1 MIQGICFD
9 LDGVLIHTDQL
20 HYLAWKGLADRLGIP
35 FDRAQGDRCR
45 GISRMESLEIV
56 LERTDHIYSAEEKE
70 RFAREKN
77 EAYRAM
83 LARLSPSDLP
93 VDVLPTLRELR
104 RRGYSLALASGSKN
118 AGLILARTG
127 LGRYLDAAADGNC
140 VTHSKPDPEIFL
152 TAAKMLNLP
161 PQACAAVDD
170 AVAGVRAGRTA
181 GMVTVAI
188 GDSAVHRAGDCNLER
203 FGQLLDLFPGPGDVT
218 ITDYPFG

>member
-9 LDGVLIHTDQL
+9 LDGVLVQTDNL

-56 LERTDHIYSAEEKE
+56 LEHTDHIYSAEEKE
-70 RFAREKN
+70 RFAQEKN

-93 VDVLPTLRELR
+93 ADVLPTLRELR
-104 RRGYSLALASGSKN
+104 RRGYRLALASGSKN

-127 LGRYLDAAADGNC
+127 LGRYLDAAADGRC
-140 VTHSKPDPEIFL
+140 ITRSKPDPEIFL
-152 TAAKMLNLP
+152 TAAKMLGLP
-161 PQACAAVDD
+161 PERCAAVDD
-170 AVAGVRAGRTA
+170 AVAGIQAGRAA

-188 GDSAVHRAGDCNLER
+188 GDSAAHRAGDYDLER
-203 FGQLLDLFPGPGDVT
+203 FGQLLDLFPGPGKEE
-218 ITDYPFG
+218 GL

>member
-9 LDGVLIHTDQL
+9 LDGVLVQTDNL

-56 LERTDHIYSAEEKE
+56 LEHTDHIYSAEEKE
-70 RFAREKN
+70 RFAQEKN

-93 VDVLPTLRELR
+93 ADVLPTLRELR
-104 RRGYSLALASGSKN
+104 RRGYRLALASGSKN

-127 LGRYLDAAADGNC
+127 LGRYLDAAADGKC
-140 VTHSKPDPEIFL
+140 ITRSKPDPEIFL
-152 TAAKMLNLP
+152 AAAKMLDLP

-170 AVAGVRAGRTA
+170 AVAGIQAGRAA

-188 GDSAVHRAGDCNLER
+188 GDSAAHRAGDYDLER
-203 FGQLLDLFPGPGDVT
+203 FGQLLDLFPGPGEEE
-218 ITDYPFG
+218 GL

>member
-9 LDGVLIHTDQL
+9 LDGALIHTDEL

-56 LERTDHIYSAEEKE
+56 LEHTDHIYSAEEKE
-70 RFAREKN
+70 RFAQEKN

-93 VDVLPTLRELR
+93 ADVLPTLRELR
-104 RRGYSLALASGSKN
+104 RRGYRLALASGSKN

-127 LGRYLDAAADGNC
+127 LGRYLDAAADGRC
-140 VTHSKPDPEIFL
+140 ITRSKPDPEIFL
-152 TAAKMLNLP
+152 TAAQMLGLP
-161 PQACAAVDD
+161 PERCAAVDD
-170 AVAGVRAGRTA
+170 AVAGIQAGRAA

-188 GDSAVHRAGDCNLER
+188 GDSAAHRAGDYDLER
-203 FGQLLDLFPGPGDVT
+203 FGQLLDLFPGPGKEE
-218 ITDYPFG
+218 GL

>member
-9 LDGVLIHTDQL
+9 LDGVLVQTDNL

-56 LERTDHIYSAEEKE
+56 LEHTDHIYSAEEKE
-70 RFAREKN
+70 RFAQEKN

-93 VDVLPTLRELR
+93 ADVLPTLRELR
-104 RRGYSLALASGSKN
+104 RRGYRLALASGSKN

-127 LGRYLDAAADGNC
+127 LGTYLDAAADGNHI
-140 VTHSKPDPEIFL
+140 TRSKPDPEIFL
-152 TAAKMLNLP
+152 TAAQMLGLP
-161 PQACAAVDD
+161 PERCAAVDD
-170 AVAGVRAGRTA
+170 AVAGIQAGRAA

-188 GDSAVHRAGDCNLER
+188 GDSAAHRAGDYDLER
-203 FGQLLDLFPGPGDVT
+203 FGQLLDLFPGPGEEE
-218 ITDYPFG
+218 GL

>member
-9 LDGVLIHTDQL
+9 LDGVLVQTDNL

-56 LERTDHIYSAEEKE
+56 LEHTDHIYSAEEKE
-70 RFAREKN
+70 RFAQEKN

-93 VDVLPTLRELR
+93 ADVLPTLRELR
-104 RRGYSLALASGSKN
+104 RRGYRLALASGSKN

-127 LGRYLDAAADGNC
+127 LGRYLDAAADGRC
-140 VTHSKPDPEIFL
+140 ITRSKPDPEIFL
-152 TAAKMLNLP
+152 TAAQMLGLP
-161 PQACAAVDD
+161 PERCAAVDD
-170 AVAGVRAGRTA
+170 AVAGIQAGRAA

-188 GDSAVHRAGDCNLER
+188 GDSAAHRAGDYDLER
-203 FGQLLDLFPGPGDVT
+203 FGQLLDLFPGPGKEE
-218 ITDYPFG
+218 GL

>member
-77 EAYRAM
+77 EAYRTM
-83 LARLSPSDLP
+83 LARLSPS
-93 VDVLPTLRELR
+93 
-104 RRGYSLALASGSKN
+104 GGCGAYA
-118 AGLILARTG
+118 AG
-127 LGRYLDAAADGNC
+127 AAAEGI
-140 VTHSKPDPEIFL
+140 P
-152 TAAKMLNLP
+152 
-161 PQACAAVDD
+161 
-170 AVAGVRAGRTA
+170 
-181 GMVTVAI
+181 
-188 GDSAVHRAGDCNLER
+188 
-203 FGQLLDLFPGPGDVT
+203 PGPGLGQQKRRT
-218 ITDYPFG
+218 NFGAYWTGEISGCGSRWKLCHPFKA

>member
-9 LDGVLIHTDQL
+9 LDGVLVQTDNL

-56 LERTDHIYSAEEKE
+56 LEHTDHIYSAEEKE
-70 RFAREKN
+70 RFAQEKN

-93 VDVLPTLRELR
+93 ADVLPTLRELR
-104 RRGYSLALASGSKN
+104 RRGYRLALASGSKN

-127 LGRYLDAAADGNC
+127 LGTYLDAAADGNHI
-140 VTHSKPDPEIFL
+140 TRSKPDPEIFL
-152 TAAKMLNLP
+152 TAAQMLGLP
-161 PQACAAVDD
+161 PERCAAVDD
-170 AVAGVRAGRTA
+170 AVAGIQAGRAA

-188 GDSAVHRAGDCNLER
+188 GDSAAHRAGDYDLER
-203 FGQLLDLFPGPGDVT
+203 FGQLLDLFPGPGKEE
-218 ITDYPFG
+218 GL

>member
-9 LDGVLIHTDQL
+9 LDGVLVQTDNL

-56 LERTDHIYSAEEKE
+56 LEHTDHIYSAEEKE
-70 RFAREKN
+70 RFAQEKN

-83 LARLSPSDLP
+83 LARLSPSDIP
-93 VDVLPTLRELR
+93 ADVLPTLRELR
-104 RRGYSLALASGSKN
+104 RRGYRLALASGSKN

-127 LGRYLDAAADGNC
+127 LGRYLDAAADGKC
-140 VTHSKPDPEIFL
+140 ITRSKPDPEIFL
-152 TAAKMLNLP
+152 TAAKMLDLP

-170 AVAGVRAGRTA
+170 AVAGIQAGRAA
-181 GMVTVAI
+181 GMVTVGI
-188 GDSAVHRAGDCNLER
+188 GDSARRSAGDYNLMC
-203 FGQLLDLFPGPGDVT
+203 FGQLLDLFLQPD
-218 ITDYPFG
+218 FKSNLL

>member
-9 LDGVLIHTDQL
+9 LDGVLVQTDNL

-56 LERTDHIYSAEEKE
+56 LEHTDHIYSAEEKE
-70 RFAREKN
+70 RFAQEKN

-93 VDVLPTLRELR
+93 ADVLPTLRELR
-104 RRGYSLALASGSKN
+104 RRGYRLALASGSKN

-127 LGRYLDAAADGNC
+127 LGRYLDAAADGRC
-140 VTHSKPDPEIFL
+140 ITRSKPDPEIFL
-152 TAAKMLNLP
+152 TAAKMLDLP
-161 PQACAAVDD
+161 PERCAAVDD
-170 AVAGVRAGRTA
+170 AVAGIQAGRAA

-188 GDSAVHRAGDCNLER
+188 GDSAAHRAGDYDLER
-203 FGQLLDLFPGPGDVT
+203 FGQLLDLFPGPGKEE
-218 ITDYPFG
+218 GL

>member
-9 LDGVLIHTDQL
+9 LDGVLVQTDNL

-56 LERTDHIYSAEEKE
+56 LEHTDHIYSAEEKE
-70 RFAREKN
+70 RFAQEKN

-93 VDVLPTLRELR
+93 ADVLPTLRELR
-104 RRGYSLALASGSKN
+104 RRGYRLALASGSKN

-127 LGRYLDAAADGNC
+127 LGRYLDAAADGRC
-140 VTHSKPDPEIFL
+140 ITRSKPDPEIFL
-152 TAAKMLNLP
+152 TAAKMLDLP
-161 PQACAAVDD
+161 PQTCAAVDD
-170 AVAGVRAGRTA
+170 AVAGIQAGRAA
-181 GMVTVAI
+181 GMVTVGI
-188 GDSAVHRAGDCNLER
+188 GDSARRSAGDYNLMC
-203 FGQLLDLFPGPGDVT
+203 FGQLLDLFL
-218 ITDYPFG
+218 

>member
-9 LDGVLIHTDQL
+9 LDGVLIHTDEL

-56 LERTDHIYSAEEKE
+56 LEHTDHIYSAEEKE
-70 RFAREKN
+70 RFAQEKN

-83 LARLSPSDLP
+83 LTRLSPSDLP
-93 VDVLPTLRELR
+93 ADVLPTLRELR
-104 RRGYSLALASGSKN
+104 RRGYRLALASGSKN

-127 LGRYLDAAADGNC
+127 LGRYLDAAADGRC
-140 VTHSKPDPEIFL
+140 ITRSKPDPEIFL
-152 TAAKMLNLP
+152 TAAQMLGLP
-161 PQACAAVDD
+161 PERCAAVDD
-170 AVAGVRAGRTA
+170 AVAGIQAGRAA

-188 GDSAVHRAGDCNLER
+188 GDSAAHRAGDYDLER
-203 FGQLLDLFPGPGDVT
+203 FGQLLDLFPGPGKEE
-218 ITDYPFG
+218 GL

>member
-9 LDGVLIHTDQL
+9 LDGVLVQTDNL

-56 LERTDHIYSAEEKE
+56 LEHTDHIYSAEEKE
-70 RFAREKN
+70 RFAQEKN
-77 EAYRAM
+77 EVYRAM

-93 VDVLPTLRELR
+93 ADVLPTLRELR
-104 RRGYSLALASGSKN
+104 RRGYRLALASGSKN

-127 LGRYLDAAADGNC
+127 LGRYLDAAADGKC
-140 VTHSKPDPEIFL
+140 ITRSKPDPEIFL
-152 TAAKMLNLP
+152 TAAKMLDLP
-161 PQACAAVDD
+161 PQTCAAVDD
-170 AVAGVRAGRTA
+170 AVAGIQAGRAA

-188 GDSAVHRAGDCNLER
+188 GDSAAHRAGDYDLER
-203 FGQLLDLFPGPGDVT
+203 FGQLLDLFPGPGKEE
-218 ITDYPFG
+218 GL

>member
-9 LDGVLIHTDQL
+9 LDGVLVQTDNL

-56 LERTDHIYSAEEKE
+56 LEHTDHIYSAEEKE
-70 RFAREKN
+70 RFAQEKN

-93 VDVLPTLRELR
+93 ADVLPTLRELR
-104 RRGYSLALASGSKN
+104 RRGYRLALASGSKN

-152 TAAKMLNLP
+152 LAADKL
-161 PQACAAVDD
+161 
-170 AVAGVRAGRTA
+170 G
-181 GMVTVAI
+181 VAI
-188 GDSAVHRAGDCNLER
+188 EKCMVLEDSINGVKAGIAS
-203 FGQLLDLFPGPGDVT
+203 GAKTVMIPDLMQP
-218 ITDYPFG
+218 TDEIKDQVYRILNDLSEVIKILK

>member
-9 LDGVLIHTDQL
+9 LDGVLVQTDNL

-56 LERTDHIYSAEEKE
+56 LEHTDHIYSAEEKE
-70 RFAREKN
+70 RFAQEKN

-93 VDVLPTLRELR
+93 ADVLPTLRELR
-104 RRGYSLALASGSKN
+104 RRGYRLALASGSKN

-127 LGRYLDAAADGNC
+127 LGRYLDAAADGKC
-140 VTHSKPDPEIFL
+140 ITRSKPDPEIFL
-152 TAAKMLNLP
+152 TAAKMLDLP

-170 AVAGVRAGRTA
+170 AVAGIQAGRAA
-181 GMVTVAI
+181 GMVTVGI
-188 GDSAVHRAGDCNLER
+188 GDSARRSA
-203 FGQLLDLFPGPGDVT
+203 
-218 ITDYPFG
+218 

>member
-9 LDGVLIHTDQL
+9 LDGVLVQTDNL

-56 LERTDHIYSAEEKE
+56 LEHTDHIYSAEEKE
-70 RFAREKN
+70 RFAQEKN

-93 VDVLPTLRELR
+93 ADVLPTLRELR
-104 RRGYSLALASGSKN
+104 RRGYRLALASGSKN

-127 LGRYLDAAADGNC
+127 LGRYLDAAADGKC
-140 VTHSKPDPEIFL
+140 ITRSKPDPEIFL
-152 TAAKMLNLP
+152 TAAQMLGLP
-161 PQACAAVDD
+161 PERCAAVDD
-170 AVAGVRAGRTA
+170 AVAGIQAGRAA

-188 GDSAVHRAGDCNLER
+188 GDSAAHRAGDYDLER
-203 FGQLLDLFPGPGDVT
+203 FGQLLDLFPGPGEEE
-218 ITDYPFG
+218 GL

>member
-9 LDGVLIHTDQL
+9 LDGVLVQTDNL

-56 LERTDHIYSAEEKE
+56 LEHTDHIYSAEEKE
-70 RFAREKN
+70 RFAQEKN

-93 VDVLPTLRELR
+93 ADVLPTLRELR
-104 RRGYSLALASGSKN
+104 RRGYRLALASGSKN

-127 LGRYLDAAADGNC
+127 LGRYLDAAADGRC
-140 VTHSKPDPEIFL
+140 ITRSKPDPEIFL
-152 TAAKMLNLP
+152 TAAQMLGLP
-161 PQACAAVDD
+161 PERCAAVDD
-170 AVAGVRAGRTA
+170 AVAGIQAGRAA
-181 GMVTVAI
+181 GMVTVAL
-188 GDSAVHRAGDCNLER
+188 GDSAAHRAGDYDLER
-203 FGQLLDLFPGPGDVT
+203 FGQLLDLFPGPGKEE
-218 ITDYPFG
+218 GL